1 MNRIAAVL
9 VISCTL
15 LAPLTANADP
25 VLYWNEIAARL
36 PGAPN
41 PFEQSR
47 RLAIV
52 QLSVFEAVNAIT
64 GEYEPY
70 LGGAVTP
77 APGASVDAA
86 AIQAAYRALRQLY
99 PGSAVTLDAELAA
112 ALAAL
117 PDEPAKLAGI
127 ATGESAA
134 LAVLASRV
142 NDGAQTPAAYLPAS
156 AKPGEY
162 QLTTSCAAGVLFHW
176 QHVRPFA
183 LPSVAD
189 FIAPPP
195 PALGS
200 VAYAKDYAEVHLAGS
215 ATAGGGER
223 PQDRADVARLYAV
236 SSPGYIWSLAAR
248 QVAAVQGRS
257 STHTARTLAVMAVSI
272 NDALIVSFASKYT
285 YKLWRPETAIRSG
298 DTDGNARTAVDPS
311 FATYLLTPCFP
322 SYPSNHA
329 SGSNGGAEAL
339 RRAYG
344 EGEHVI
350 TMTNPFAP
358 APVSGMS
365 FSYDTF
371 DQLCNDI
378 DDARVYAGIHFR
390 FDQDAGNRL
399 GREVATYVHKN
410 LLRPVH

>member
-1 MNRIAAVL
+1 MKQLAAVL
-9 VISCTL
+9 VISCVL
-15 LAPLTANADP
+15 LAPLHASADP

-70 LGGAVTP
+70 LDGVVAA
-77 APGASVDAA
+77 APGASADAA

-99 PGSAVTLDAELAA
+99 PAAATMLDAELAT

-117 PDEPAKLAGI
+117 PDDPATLAGI
-127 ATGESAA
+127 ATGEAAA

-142 NDGAQTPAAYLPAS
+142 NDGTQSPAGYMPTS
-156 AKPGEY
+156 ANPGEY
-162 QLTTSCAAGVLFHW
+162 QLTTSCTAGALFHW
-176 QHVRPFA
+176 QYVRPFA
-183 LPSVAD
+183 LPNVTD

-195 PALGS
+195 PALES
-200 VAYAKDYAEVHLAGS
+200 LAYAKDYAEVKVAGS
-215 ATAGGGER
+215 AGAGGGER
-223 PQDRADVARLYAV
+223 PQDRADVARFYGA
-236 SSPGYIWSLAAR
+236 SSPGYIWSVAAR

-257 STHTARTLAVMAVSI
+257 MTHTARTLAVMAMSI
-272 NDALIVSFASKYT
+272 NDALITSFASKYT
-285 YKLWRPETAIRSG
+285 YKLWRPETAIRLG
-298 DTDGNARTAVDPS
+298 DTDHNARTEADTS
-311 FATYLLTPCFP
+311 FATFILTPCFP

-350 TMTNPFAP
+350 TMTNPFGP
-358 APVSGMS
+358 GPISGMS
-365 FSYDTF
+365 FTYDTF
-371 DQLCNDI
+371 NAMCQDI
-378 DDARVYAGIHFR
+378 DDARVYGGIHFR